1 MTVMLKHIGLVSESE
16 AVPTAALMGVAAAL
30 QKQATRDL
38 APIWDIAATVDAF
51 DSLDA
56 MPVDYWPII
65 IRDDIKYDAA
75 GIHLD
80 DNNQPFALVS
90 ASDRRD
96 VWSLT
101 ASHEMCEMLVDPFG
115 NRLIA
120 GGGIKSGQGR
130 VNYLVEVCDPSEDAH
145 FAYTVNGVLVSD
157 FYTPHFFD
165 PGISGGV
172 RYSFTGAIT
181 APRMIREGGYLTWVD
196 PATGIWW
203 QQTWFD
209 GTGPTFRSLGKMSA
223 KKSLRAQVDRKTA
236 QFTAAAIGSSGV
248 AAVRAASPANA
259 VDSAARNRAKT
270 LRDLIAGLPGVG

>member
-1 MTVMLKHIGLVSESE
+1 MAPLTGGTTSPRTHLPLAAAPTRAAAWRFRLLPGW
-16 AVPTAALMGVAAAL
+16 AVPFHEQSVAAWEAALRVNLTA
-30 QKQATRDL
+30 
-38 APIWDIAATVDAF
+38 
-51 DSLDA
+51 
-56 MPVDYWPII
+56 
-65 IRDDIKYDAA
+65 
-75 GIHLD
+75 
-80 DNNQPFALVS
+80 PFALVS

-130 VNYLVEVCDPSEDAH
+130 VNYLVEVCDPSEDAR

-165 PGISGGV
+165 PGVSGGV

-236 QFTAAAIGSSGV
+236 QFTAAAIGSAGV

>member
-1 MTVMLKHIGLVSESE
+1 MTVMLKHIGLVSESD
-16 AVPTAALMGVAAAL
+16 AVPVAALMGVAAAL

-38 APIWDIAATVDAF
+38 APIWDVAATVDAF
-51 DSLDA
+51 DSVA
-56 MPVDYWPII
+56 TMPVDYWPII
-65 IRDDIKYDAA
+65 IRDNIGYDAA

-96 VWSLT
+96 IWSLT

-120 GGGIKSGQGR
+120 GGPIKPGQGR

-165 PGISGGV
+165 PTASGGV

-209 GTGPTFRSLGKMSA
+209 GGGPRFRSLGKMSA

-236 QFTAAAIGSSGV
+236 QFTAAAIGSDGA

-259 VDSAARNRAKT
+259 VDPAAQNRAKG
-270 LRDLIAGLPGVG
+270 LRDLIAGLTGVA